1 MSKDCGDFMICDG
14 LPGNQICVCNDSFI
28 DREDRSCGE
37 CLRVQPQSLHLL
49 QLKLQ
54 RNTQCVVTN
63 AVQCTTMQYSAM
75 HIITLHYT
83 LQYNAVQWN
92 TLHYI
97 HCNTMQYSAIEYIHY
112 TIHYNTMQC
121 NGIHYSIHHNTLP

>member
-49 QLKLQ
+49 QLKL
-54 RNTQCVVTN
+54 
-63 AVQCTTMQYSAM
+63 
-75 HIITLHYT
+75 
-83 LQYNAVQWN
+83 
-92 TLHYI
+92 
-97 HCNTMQYSAIEYIHY
+97 
-112 TIHYNTMQC
+112 
-121 NGIHYSIHHNTLP
+121 